1 MDKHMKINKG
11 EVKMKSSKI
20 IVIFIFL
27 LLLFSVNA
35 LATENYEI
43 NYENQYDFN
52 YDIHN
57 EGINV
62 ENEELF
68 NYLIEQSK
76 AGNEII
82 DVLDYQIPE
91 ADAKAV
97 ITKFF
102 LNEEVYYISSII
114 ANSYEN
120 GYLKDI
126 SLSYIYSQEE
136 IVSYDEQLN
145 NVLQEFLSGF
155 HDEWC
160 DKEKVLYT
168 DIFLCKNVEAGTEN
182 EYSSHTVVG
191 ALINGS
197 ATSDGYAKAFNYLF
211 KRINGKSVIA
221 TSTNSTDAWNMAEI
235 DGVYYHVDCFSNDIP
250 GHGKTTYEYLIKSD
264 YYMYDII
271 GREWVSDVTSEPVD
285 EYDADW
291 FYTEVY
297 LQYIDGYWYYNYNNP
312 DCIEID
318 RFSFETEEPEYG
330 NPIEGIVPE
339 SIIWGPSLTYDGENF
354 YASTNKDI
362 YIVNFDF
369 DTYEATYQKYFTLED
384 ENRVIYSIE
393 FIDGKLYYDTTDLD
407 SNGFTNEDSKTSN
420 VYIKLIDMSSD
431 ETEITIEKDEIYDL
445 SLIKDPIDS
454 TENIKWESLDPEIV
468 TVLDENG
475 KIQGVSLGT
484 TQVVATCNDLQVIYN
499 ITVEENNLPPTPPED
514 LEVTNLSVED
524 VEQYK
529 VIIFNP
535 KTVLNNVIT
544 VENFPVLEDD
554 SYSIQ
559 VLDKDGIEKA
569 DWSENIG
576 SRNTIVVYKDENV
589 IAEFTAVVPGD
600 VTGNGI
606 LRMYDAFQILKEVIT
621 GTQMDCLDNIIR
633 DHSSSGDRIVRMYD
647 AFQYLKEA
655 IMA

>member
-1 MDKHMKINKG
+1 
-11 EVKMKSSKI
+11 MKSSKI
-20 IVIFIFL
+20 IVTFAIFL
-27 LLLFSVNA
+27 LLFSITT
-35 LATENYEI
+35 LAAENYEI

-62 ENEELF
+62 ENDELF

-82 DVLDYQIPE
+82 DVLDYQISE
-91 ADAKAV
+91 TDAKAV

-102 LNEEVYYISSII
+102 LNEEVYYVSSVV

-120 GYLKDI
+120 GYLKNI

-136 IVSYDEQLN
+136 IATFENQLN
-145 NVLQEFLSGF
+145 DVVKNFISGF
-155 HDEWC
+155 YDEWC

-168 DIFLCKNVEAGTEN
+168 DIFLCKNIEAGTEN
-182 EYSSHTVVG
+182 EISSHTIVG

-211 KRINGKSVIA
+211 KRINGKSEIV
-221 TSTNSTDAWNMAEI
+221 TSTNSTDTWNMAEI

-264 YYMYDII
+264 YYMYDTI

-291 FYTEVY
+291 FYTEAY

-330 NPIEGIVPE
+330 DPIEGIVPE

-354 YASTNKDI
+354 YASTNKEI

-369 DTYEATYQKYFTLED
+369 DTYEATYQKYFILED

-407 SNGFTNEDSKTSN
+407 SNGFTSEDSKTSN
-420 VYIKLIDMSSD
+420 VYIKLIDMNSD

-468 TVLDENG
+468 IILNENG

-484 TQVVATCNDLQVIYN
+484 TQVVATCHDLQIIYN
-499 ITVEENNLPPTPPED
+499 ITVKENNLPPNPPIPPED

-529 VIIFNP
+529 VIIFNT

-544 VENFPVLEDD
+544 VENFPVLVDD

-559 VLDKDGIEKA
+559 VLDKDGNEKS

-576 SRNTIVVYKDENV
+576 SRNTIVVYKEGN
-589 IAEFTAVVPGD
+589 IQAEFTAIVPGD

-655 IMA
+655 IMS